1 MHRPS
6 LKGNDYVGIISMS
19 LAGKF
24 LHVEIFNQYVLNAFP
39 KVKIDL
45 PLFVYYTKITYKDIY
60 DRKITY

>member
-1 MHRPS
+1 
-6 LKGNDYVGIISMS
+6 MS

-24 LHVEIFNQYVLNAFP
+24 LRVEIFSQYVLNAFP